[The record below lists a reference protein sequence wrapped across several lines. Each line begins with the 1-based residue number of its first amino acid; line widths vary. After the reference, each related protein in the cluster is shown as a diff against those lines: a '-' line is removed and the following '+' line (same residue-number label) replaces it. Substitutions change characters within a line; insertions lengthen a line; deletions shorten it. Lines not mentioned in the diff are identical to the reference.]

1 MSRFYLSAPLLL
13 AVLLWPTHVTAQ
25 QDQGT
30 VAGRVTDVTGA
41 VLPGVT
47 VKASAVETG
56 VSVQTV
62 TNSEGLY
69 TVAALLIG
77 RYRITAEM
85 PGFKRHVS
93 DIVEVHAQSRV
104 RVDFALELERTRG
117 MDSENSIYQACVLRF
132 RPILMTTMAA
142 LLGGVPLMLGQ
153 GSGSELRQPL
163 GYAMVGGLALSQML
177 TLFTTP
183 VIYLYLDRLQER
195 LGAGFR
201 RSTKKTREAEYLE
214 AAE

>member
-104 RVDFALELERTRG
+104 RVDFALELGSLDQEVSVSASAPLLETESSSLVHVVHEEQIRDLPLNGRNFQQLAVLAAGVLPAFGHADRAGGFNSHGRGRPRTI
-117 MDSENSIYQACVLRF
+117 SSWTAW
-132 RPILMTTMAA
+132 TT
-142 LLGGVPLMLGQ
+142 
-153 GSGSELRQPL
+153 
-163 GYAMVGGLALSQML
+163 
-177 TLFTTP
+177 T
-183 VIYLYLDRLQER
+183 
-195 LGAGFR
+195 R
-201 RSTKKTREAEYLE
+201 RSSGCRTARRRC
-214 AAE
+214 